1 MGGRVDRLDVDNIE
15 SINEDDEDG
24 DGEISNVFSALTT
37 MATQLQEI
45 EADSDVE
52 YTVEALDSDLNR
64 YIGDEEVFQDIP

>member
-24 DGEISNVFSALTT
+24 DWEISNVFSALTT